1 MNKKIF
7 KDIVIAVVIVAL
19 LLGIA
24 FGISAIVNSQVE
36 KNAIKENLS
45 SFVETPLEKGE
56 ILRLEKLSPIGKTL
70 KDNGTIFVD
79 ESGEMWILNNFYA
92 EKNEKFVALLNDKAT
107 NDKTDDVIVD
117 IWLVLE

>member
-7 KDIVIAVVIVAL
+7 KDIVIAVVTVAL

>member
-1 MNKKIF
+1 MNKKII
-7 KDIVIAVVIVAL
+7 KDIALAIVTVIV

-56 ILRLEKLSPIGKTL
+56 NLRLEKLSPIGKTL
-70 KDNGTIFVD
+70 KDNGTIFID
-79 ESGEMWILNNFYA
+79 ESGEMWVLDNFYA

-107 NDKTDDVIVD
+107 SDKTDDVIMD

>member
-7 KDIVIAVVIVAL
+7 KDIVIAVVTVAL

-36 KNAIKENLS
+36 KNVIKENLS

-107 NDKTDDVIVD
+107 DDKTDDVIVD